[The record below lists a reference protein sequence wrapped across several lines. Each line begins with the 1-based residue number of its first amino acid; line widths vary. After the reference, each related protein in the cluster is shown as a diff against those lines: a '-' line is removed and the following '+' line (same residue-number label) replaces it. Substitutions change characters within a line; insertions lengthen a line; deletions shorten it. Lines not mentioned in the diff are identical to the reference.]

1 MLKKL
6 FDYVEIRTK
15 VTTTGSFL
23 LTLAYLFYIR
33 QPVDWKLTVIFFVSM
48 MTMDLSTTA
57 INNYIDTKKS
67 GQDLGFSRKAGLWI
81 IIVLLTVS
89 AAAGLYL
96 VYLTDLVVLIL
107 GACCFIFGILYTWGP
122 VTISRLPLGEFFSGV
137 LQGFVGPFI
146 LLYICMPK
154 GTYVD
159 YSMDMTSIDIS
170 LMIVPLLSMILLTIA
185 PVCTI
190 ADIML
195 ANNVCDLDS
204 DVENG
209 RYTLAYYLK
218 GKALYLFAGLYY
230 CAYIGNVLMV
240 VFGIA
245 TPLLLLS
252 LITIVPVQR
261 NINRF
266 FRVHEKD
273 KTFFYSIVNYL
284 LIIGADIILL
294 CAGRLTGS

>member
-1 MLKKL
+1 MLKKVSEYL
-6 FDYVEIRTK
+6 EIRTK

-23 LTLAYLFYIR
+23 LALSYLFYLR
-33 QPVDWKLTVIFFVSM
+33 QPVDWKLVLIFFISM
-48 MTMDLSTTA
+48 ITMDLSTTA
-57 INNYIDTKKS
+57 INNYIDTEKI
-67 GQDLGFSRKAGLWI
+67 GGDLGFSRRAGLWI
-81 IIVLLTVS
+81 IITLLLVS

-96 VYLTDLVVLIL
+96 VYLTDLVVLVL

-146 LLYICMPK
+146 LLYICMPQ
-154 GTYVD
+154 GTYVY
-159 YSMDMTSIDIS
+159 YSIDMSSIDIS
-170 LMIVPLLSMILLTIA
+170 LMVAPLLSVILLTAA

-195 ANNVCDLDS
+195 ANNICDLDS
-204 DVENG
+204 DVKNG
-209 RYTLAYYLK
+209 RFTLAYYLR

-230 CAYIGNVLMV
+230 CAYIGNVFLV
-240 VFGIA
+240 IFGAA
-245 TPLLLLS
+245 TPLLLLA
-252 LITIVPVQR
+252 LITILPVQR

-273 KTFFYSIVNYL
+273 KTFYYSIVNYL

-294 CAGRLTGS
+294 CAGRLTGI